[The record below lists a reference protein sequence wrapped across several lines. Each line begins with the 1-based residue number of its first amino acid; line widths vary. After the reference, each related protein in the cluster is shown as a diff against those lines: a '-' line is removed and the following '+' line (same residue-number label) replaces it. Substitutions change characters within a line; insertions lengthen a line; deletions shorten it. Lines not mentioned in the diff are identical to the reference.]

1 MSVAGVE
8 QRATALLGI
17 HWQEVPDDGHLP
29 VRRSLSQNLSGS
41 CSGSCSGL
49 FNLTWPVSSR

>member
-17 HWQEVPDDGHLP
+17 HWQEVPDDGHFP
-29 VRRSLSQNLSGS
+29 VRCSLSQKPFRFRF
-41 CSGSCSGL
+41 L
-49 FNLTWPVSSR
+49 FRFV

>member
-29 VRRSLSQNLSGS
+29 VRRSLSQKPFRF
-41 CSGSCSGL
+41 L
-49 FNLTWPVSSR
+49 FRFLFRFV